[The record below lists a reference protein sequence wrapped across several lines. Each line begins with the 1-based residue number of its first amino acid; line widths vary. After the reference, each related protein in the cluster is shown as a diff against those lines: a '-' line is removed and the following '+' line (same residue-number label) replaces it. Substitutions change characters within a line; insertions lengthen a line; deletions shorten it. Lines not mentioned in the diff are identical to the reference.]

1 MFSDFLRVLSNGETR
16 TTYRRFIKGLV
27 VDPDGFLDLAK
38 SDKKAAGDML
48 LERVLQRREEIAPT
62 TLRTT
67 VASLRS
73 FLEFEEVELNFKK
86 IRRAMPPSRSVGRD
100 KPPTIE
106 EIRRLLEVC
115 DRRMRA
121 VVFVMCSSGIRVGAF
136 NYLDVGD
143 YKRLDDGVG
152 RLRVYKG
159 TPEAYIAF
167 ITPEACQAV
176 DTYFEERRKSI

>member
-1 MFSDFLRVLSNGETR
+1 M
-16 TTYRRFIKGLV
+16 
-27 VDPDGFLDLAK
+27 
-38 SDKKAAGDML
+38 
-48 LERVLQRREEIAPT
+48 
-62 TLRTT
+62 
-67 VASLRS
+67 RS
-73 FLEFEEVELNFKK
+73 FLEFEEVDLNFKK
-86 IRRAMPPSRSVGRD
+86 IRGAMPPGRSVGRD
-100 KPPTIE
+100 RPPTIE
-106 EIRRLLEVC
+106 EIRRLLEVW

-159 TPEAYIAF
+159 TPEEYIAF